1 MLFRTTC
8 AEQTEI
14 IGERLARALHKN
26 KKRAFIAMRGEMG
39 VGKTAFTR
47 GFARALGISGVKSPT
62 YTVVNEHRGEAR
74 LFHYDMYRIED
85 EDDLYSTGF
94 DDYLASDGYIV
105 AEWSEKIPDLIP
117 EDAIFVT
124 VRRSAEGE
132 EIREIEIGF
141 PDRGYENV
149 YSCI

>member
-1 MLFRTTC
+1 MRFRTTC
-8 AEQTEI
+8 AEETEA
-14 IGERLARALHKN
+14 IGEQLALALLKK

-62 YTVVNEHRGEAR
+62 YTVVNEHRGTVR

-94 DDYLASDGYIV
+94 DDYLATDGYIV
-105 AEWSEKIPDLIP
+105 AEWSERIPDLIP
-117 EDAIFVT
+117 DDAIFVT
-124 VRRSAEGE
+124 VRRVAENEGA
-132 EIREIEIGF
+132 REIEINGEIG
-141 PDRGYENV
+141 DL
-149 YSCI
+149 

>member
-1 MLFRTTC
+1 MLFRTEG
-8 AEQTEI
+8 ADKTED
-14 IGERLARALHKN
+14 IGERLALALLKT

-47 GFARALGISGVKSPT
+47 GFARALGIKGVKSPT
-62 YTVVNEHRGEAR
+62 YTIVNEYNGKTR

-94 DDYLASDGYIV
+94 DDYLKCDGYIV
-105 AEWSEKIPDLIP
+105 AEWSEKIPDSIP
-117 EDAIFVT
+117 DDAIFVT
-124 VRRSAEGE
+124 VRRCAEGE
-132 EIREIEIGF
+132 ELRDIIIEF
-141 PDRGYENV
+141 PDRGYEDV

>member
-1 MLFRTTC
+1 MLFKTNC
-8 AEQTEI
+8 TEETEA
-14 IGERLARALHKN
+14 IGERLALALLKK

-62 YTVVNEHRGEAR
+62 YTVVNEHRGTVR

-94 DDYLASDGYIV
+94 DDYLATDGYIV
-105 AEWSEKIPDLIP
+105 AEWSERIPDLIP
-117 EDAIFVT
+117 DDAIFVT
-124 VRRSAEGE
+124 VRRVAENEGA
-132 EIREIEIGF
+132 REIEINGEIG
-141 PDRGYENV
+141 DL
-149 YSCI
+149 

>member
-1 MLFRTTC
+1 MLFKTNC
-8 AEQTEI
+8 TEETEA
-14 IGERLARALHKN
+14 IGERLALALLKK

-62 YTVVNEHRGEAR
+62 YTVVNEHRGTVR

-105 AEWSEKIPDLIP
+105 AEWSERIPDLIP
-117 EDAIFVT
+117 DDAIFVT
-124 VRRSAEGE
+124 VRRVAENEGA
-132 EIREIEIGF
+132 REIEINGEIG
-141 PDRGYENV
+141 DL
-149 YSCI
+149 

>member
-1 MLFRTTC
+1 MHFRTDC

-14 IGERLARALHKN
+14 IGERLARALLKSQ
-26 KKRAFIAMRGEMG
+26 KRAFVAMRGEMG

-62 YTVVNEHRGEAR
+62 YTVVNEHRGDAR

-117 EDAIFVT
+117 DDAIFVT
-124 VRRSAEGE
+124 IGRSPDGE
-132 EIREIEIGF
+132 CARDIEIDF
-141 PDRGYENV
+141 PDGRYEDV

>member
-1 MLFRTTC
+1 MLFKTNC
-8 AEQTEI
+8 TEETEA
-14 IGERLARALHKN
+14 IGERLALALLKK

-62 YTVVNEHRGEAR
+62 YTVVNEHLGTVR

-105 AEWSEKIPDLIP
+105 AEWSERIPDLIP
-117 EDAIFVT
+117 DDAIFVT
-124 VRRSAEGE
+124 VRRVAENEGA
-132 EIREIEIGF
+132 REIEINGEIG
-141 PDRGYENV
+141 DL
-149 YSCI
+149 